1 MNRAQR
7 KAKVQRRAERKFIY
21 RNFNLLGY
29 SRGEIAA
36 FQAGRKYGLWVPW
49 GSGLIK
55 ALGCEKKQMK
65 GGDME

>member
-7 KAKVQRRAERKFIY
+7 KAKEQRREEREFIY

-36 FQAGRKYGLWVPW
+36 FQAGRKHGLWVPW
-49 GSGLIK
+49 GAGVIQSLSS
-55 ALGCEKKQMK
+55 EKKREGNTK
-65 GGDME
+65 